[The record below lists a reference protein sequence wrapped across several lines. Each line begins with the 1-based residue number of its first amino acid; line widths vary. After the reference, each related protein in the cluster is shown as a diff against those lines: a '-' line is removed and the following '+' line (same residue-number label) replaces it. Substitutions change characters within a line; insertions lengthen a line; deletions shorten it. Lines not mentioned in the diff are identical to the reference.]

1 MFDLLENLL
10 GGGDRKGR
18 RNQAG
23 LDDEIGGILR
33 GVTRWIIGCGCFLI
47 LAVVVIT
54 GIVLVSVGEFG
65 DEALVIVVLAVMTIM
80 GIISLARLSLAGRF

>member
-10 GGGDRKGR
+10 GGRDRR
-18 RNQAG
+18 RRDAPG
-23 LDDEIGGILR
+23 LDDEIGGLLR
-33 GVTRWIIGCGCFLI
+33 GVTRWIIGCGCLLI
-47 LAVVVIT
+47 LAVVVVT
-54 GIVLVSVGEFG
+54 GVVLVSVGEFG